1 MAQRGKQQ
9 AAAMLDR
16 IERAVAAAEGKT
28 SVEFVLV
35 FAGKS
40 GNYAD
45 VDLRAGL
52 ILAALSLLALL
63 FAPLEFPVWSLL
75 YDLPVSLL
83 LGWLASR
90 YWPPV
95 RRRLTTARRRE
106 AQVRER
112 AAALMT
118 DRGVTLTLDR
128 TGLLIYV
135 SWLER
140 RAEVLA
146 DIGIERAVP
155 RPAWNLAAAKLKQA
169 ALAADF
175 PASFLAALDET
186 AALLGEHL
194 PPAGENPN
202 EIPDRPVML

>member
-1 MAQRGKQQ
+1 MSQRRKQLV
-9 AAAMLDR
+9 AAMLDR
-16 IERAVAAAEGKT
+16 IEQAVAAAEEKT

-35 FAGKS
+35 FAGRS

-63 FAPLEFPVWSLL
+63 FAPLEFSVWSLL
-75 YDLPVSLL
+75 YDLPLSLL
-83 LGWLASR
+83 LGWLAGR
-90 YWPPV
+90 YWQPV
-95 RRRLTTARRRE
+95 RRWLTTARRRE

-112 AAALMT
+112 AEALMIN
-118 DRGVTLTLDR
+118 RGVTLTLDR

-140 RAEVLA
+140 RVEVLA

-155 RPAWNLAAAKLKQA
+155 RPEWNLATAKLKQT

-175 PASFLAALDET
+175 PESFLAALDET

-194 PPAGENPN
+194 PPVGDNPN